1 VPMPG
6 QDLAGEQVQRAQV
19 ACHARRGRV
28 RPRISIMI
36 APLHRKHGFNESDKG
51 VVERWAETHRRQYF
65 SGFAYHEDCKPCDA
79 TNLVKF
85 RQLRGEEWVEGLLAQ
100 TINVVGE
107 LKQVELQELTRVVVD
122 STVQYKSTANP
133 TDGRPLEMS
142 RAELVDTI
150 KDPSIGL
157 KQTFAEE
164 GKAVGSKASSTDAA
178 VRQAPGEALNKAQRI
193 VDLAGQRKAATWF
206 NFMILF
212 GTPLA
217 TELMGLLLS
226 LRV

>member
-1 VPMPG
+1 MPG

-28 RPRISIMI
+28 RPRIMM
-36 APLHRKHGFNESDKG
+36 APLHRKHAFNESDKG

-142 RAELVDTI
+142 RAELVETI
-150 KDPSIGL
+150 KDPSIGRSRRL
-157 KQTFAEE
+157 
-164 GKAVGSKASSTDAA
+164 
-178 VRQAPGEALNKAQRI
+178 P
-193 VDLAGQRKAATWF
+193 RKARHWGPRPAPP
-206 NFMILF
+206 MRPC
-212 GTPLA
+212 GRR
-217 TELMGLLLS
+217 
-226 LRV
+226 RVKP